1 MDRPRSDICPDLR
14 DDLRVNGLKV
24 PVVIDDADTII
35 DGRLR
40 ARLCDTL
47 GIDWR
52 QTAKVESGLTDDQK
66 AALRI
71 RLNLL
76 RRSTP
81 PTAAQRREYV
91 RTLLKAEPELSN
103 GTIAHLCG
111 MDPSSISRIRSGM
124 EVKGEV
130 KAAEVTTGRDGRVR
144 PKAQRS
150 ERPTTV
156 AKSARQQSTQAQPQP
171 SQREDN
177 APVVRPQVT
186 DLPAV
191 QPKVADVTKQR
202 PRRIGWSRGELES
215 HWEQAMLR
223 RDRLRQERIAFE
235 HEQEQ
240 SISQQDRNTIRELSH
255 DLPGVWNAATTSM
268 EDRKTLLRILV
279 KRVHLDGVSE
289 AGKIHIDIEWHTGA
303 HSSMKVDRLPVGVWA
318 PKTPAEAVRRIHEL
332 LPDHDYE
339 KIAQILNDEGFR
351 SAKGLAFNGLI
362 VGYIARSRGWNRKPE
377 KLKRLE
383 RARS

>member
-1 MDRPRSDICPDLR
+1 MS
-14 DDLRVNGLKV
+14 
-24 PVVIDDADTII
+24 
-35 DGRLR
+35 
-40 ARLCDTL
+40 AR
-47 GIDWR
+47 GIDEAVAELFLNAV
-52 QTAKVESGLTDDQK
+52 TPAKIEI
-66 AALRI
+66 ALQA
-71 RLNLL
+71 L
-76 RRSTP
+76 
-81 PTAAQRREYV
+81 E
-91 RTLLKAEPELSN
+91 EL
-103 GTIAHLCG
+103 
-111 MDPSSISRIRSGM
+111 
-124 EVKGEV
+124 E
-130 KAAEVTTGRDGRVR
+130 
-144 PKAQRS
+144 
-150 ERPTTV
+150 
-156 AKSARQQSTQAQPQP
+156 
-171 SQREDN
+171 SQRQESLRQWDLQLQQ
-177 APVVRPQVT
+177 ADYEVELARRRYEAADPQNR
-186 DLPAV
+186 L
-191 QPKVADVTKQR
+191 VA
-202 PRRIGWSRGELES
+202 GELES

>member
-1 MDRPRSDICPDLR
+1 MSGYNKHTPHLTPSATTRLGGVPSQLYPFHKMEDAMTVLLRSSISTATTRGLKEDLKANGSERPVHAGLSMTMVRQHTDILPQHTSDEIEALR

-24 PVVIDDADTII
+24 PVILDEADSII

-191 QPKVADVTKQR
+191 QPKVEQPVAANQPEVRNPQ
-202 PRRIGWSRGELES
+202 ES
-215 HWEQAMLR
+215 ANHASPET
-223 RDRLRQERIAFE
+223 DE
-235 HEQEQ
+235 
-240 SISQQDRNTIRELSH
+240 
-255 DLPGVWNAATTSM
+255 GVLDCSSL
-268 EDRKTLLRILV
+268 KLKLV
-279 KRVHLDGVSE
+279 RAVS
-289 AGKIHIDIEWHTGA
+289 A
-303 HSSMKVDRLPVGVWA
+303 
-318 PKTPAEAVRRIHEL
+318 
-332 LPDHDYE
+332 DHDCWE
-339 KIAQILNDEGFR
+339 WVAKDEHGCD
-351 SAKGLAFNGLI
+351 
-362 VGYIARSRGWNRKPE
+362 YIISCRRVETTATAIRKV
-377 KLKRLE
+377 
-383 RARS
+383 A